1 MEGRGRRPPFTAR
14 ACAVE
19 TSKKNV
25 EKDSESEVER
35 HDVMDLILLV
45 VNFAEIHLYTT
56 RIIALHSI
64 QLRCELEDITD
75 KKYQTTYSH

>member
-1 MEGRGRRPPFTAR
+1 MTAR

-25 EKDSESEVER
+25 KKDKESEVER
-35 HDVMDLILLV
+35 HDVIDLILLV
-45 VNFAEIHLYTT
+45 VNFAEIYLYTT
-56 RIIALHSI
+56 RIIALHSG
-64 QLRCELEDITD
+64 QLRGELKLITD